1 MSPSVPAPRRRRLL
15 LLVVSLGLAAAC
27 TANDHEATPTSPPAV
42 TESGTTQLAV
52 TPAATTKQPTTTE
65 PATTERASTESS
77 TAPRP
82 SSVELAGPPDQ
93 DRSEPHIAVDPEDS
107 DRMFVVAQGS
117 LPTVSLEPQL
127 FWHTEDGGRTWSE
140 PLRMGFIDNS
150 ARGAAGDPVVATGRD
165 GLVLFGTLAV
175 MIEGDPET
183 VGEAS
188 GSITAHIGTRIS
200 TNSGHSF
207 SSFGTADRI
216 VITGPTPENIDKEWL
231 AIDVGA
237 GPFAGSAY
245 LAWVHFN
252 ADGSEDVLFA
262 ASRDSGRTYAAPL
275 VLEHLRGG
283 QLRGEIEEYVQVAVR
298 PDGTVDAVWNSTRA
312 GEPVVVHAHST
323 NGGTSFS
330 SPRPIVHH
338 DPGASGIGMVLSL
351 AVSARGRL
359 GLCWPQAR
367 PGRIYLP
374 QIRCQQTDDSGHWA
388 RPELVLP
395 GVAARQYLPAA
406 VYHGETLWVTSYVSD
421 EDTTRVLA
429 VPHGR
434 HGFDPAITLTDWPVP
449 SRQICA
455 PHPPDCTDG
464 QTFIGD
470 YIGAVATPDQ
480 LVVSA
485 IEPAARRGHNKLVI
499 LRLPFSD

>member
-1 MSPSVPAPRRRRLL
+1 MSPSMPAPRRRTPPL

-27 TANDHEATPTSPPAV
+27 TGDDHAATPTSPPAV
-42 TESGTTQLAV
+42 TESGTSQPAV
-52 TPAATTKQPTTTE
+52 TPAATTKQPTTE
-65 PATTERASTESS
+65 PSTTETGPTKP
-77 TAPRP
+77 TATPRP
-82 SSVELAGPPDQ
+82 SSIELAGPLDQ
-93 DRSEPHIAVDPEDS
+93 DRSEPHIAVDPEDP

-117 LPTVSLEPQL
+117 LPTVSLDPQL
-127 FWHTEDGGRTWSE
+127 FWRTEDGGRSWSE
-140 PLRMGFIDNS
+140 PERMGFIDNS
-150 ARGAAGDPVVATGRD
+150 ARGAAGDPVVAAGRD

-188 GSITAHIGTRIS
+188 GSITAHIGTRVS
-200 TNSGHSF
+200 TNSGRSF
-207 SSFGTADRI
+207 SAFGTADRI
-216 VITGPTPENIDKEWL
+216 VITGSTTENIDKEWL
-231 AIDVGA
+231 AIDAGT
-237 GPFAGSAY
+237 GPFAGSVY

-252 ADGSEDVLFA
+252 ADGSEDVLLA
-262 ASRDSGRTYAAPL
+262 ASRDRGRTYAAPR

-283 QLRGEIEEYVQVAVR
+283 QLRGDIEEYVQLAVR

-312 GEPVVVHAHST
+312 GEPVVLHAHST

-406 VYHGETLWVTSYVSD
+406 AYHGETLWVTSYVSD
-421 EDTTRVLA
+421 DDTTRVLA
-429 VPHGR
+429 APHGR
-434 HGFDPAITLTDWPVP
+434 QGFDPAITLTEWPAP

-470 YIGAVATPDQ
+470 YIGAIATPDQ

-485 IEPAARRGHNKLVI
+485 IEPVARGGHNKVVV
-499 LRLPFSD
+499 LRLPLSD